1 MTEHHDAAPS
11 SGPDTRPAYTGLI
24 LGAIVLFALL
34 YSIVVVTNKQY
45 EAAETPPAAASQ

>member
-11 SGPDTRPAYTGLI
+11 AGPDTRPAYTGLI

-34 YSIVVVTNKQY
+34 YSIVVVTAKHY
-45 EAAETPPAAASQ
+45 DSETPPAATS